1 MADRLGA
8 EQTLKNDPTSR
19 DIRVS
24 RFFSG
29 WSCRAGMADCRA
41 KNRVSRPLRKFL
53 RRSLDNVER
62 SVMSQTANSQPPQ
75 IKSRIG
81 AILRATSGNFL
92 EQFDFFLFGFYAS
105 YIAKAFFPS
114 ENETAALLNTFGVFW
129 LGALMRPVGAIVLG
143 AYIDRIGRRLGLI
156 VTLAIMAAGTVI
168 ITICPTYASIGVAAP
183 VIVLIGRLLQ
193 GFSAGVELGGVSVY
207 LSEIATPGNKG
218 FYTSFQSSSQQV
230 AIFVAAIIGY
240 ALNELVT
247 GDSFAFLAGI
257 EFAKWRIPFF
267 IGCLIIPFIFFL
279 RRTLE
284 ETPEFLAMK
293 KHPSTSEVFS
303 SAAVTGK
310 IIVLGM
316 MMAVLTTT
324 TFYFVTVYTPTFGK
338 SVLKL
343 SSQDALLV
351 TLLVAVTNFIWNPV
365 GGAVSY
371 RLGRKPVLLAIACL
385 SLVTAYPALHWLVA
399 APTFGKMLAVEMMFS
414 FYFGV
419 YSGTMLGALVEVVPA
434 HVRTTCFSLAFA
446 LAAGL
451 FGTFTP
457 FASTW
462 LIDHTGDKASPGF
475 WLMCAA
481 TLGIVAAL
489 VIYRGGKTI
498 ATRDVVPA

>member
-1 MADRLGA
+1 
-8 EQTLKNDPTSR
+8 
-19 DIRVS
+19 
-24 RFFSG
+24 
-29 WSCRAGMADCRA
+29 
-41 KNRVSRPLRKFL
+41 
-53 RRSLDNVER
+53 
-62 SVMSQTANSQPPQ
+62 MSQSSSSPPPQ
-75 IKSRIG
+75 LKSRIG
-81 AILRATSGNFL
+81 AILRSTSGNFL
-92 EQFDFFLFGFYAS
+92 EQFDFFLFGFYAP

-114 ENETAALLNTFGVFW
+114 QDETAALLNTFGVFW

-143 AYIDRIGRRLGLI
+143 AYIDRIGRRKGLI
-156 VTLAIMAAGTVI
+156 VTLAIMAIGTV
-168 ITICPTYASIGVAAP
+168 TIAVCPAYASIGVAAP

-207 LSEIATPGNKG
+207 LAEIATPGNRG

-230 AIFVAAIIGY
+230 AIFVAAILGF
-240 ALNELVT
+240 ALSELIPAATVAAW
-247 GDSFAFLAGI
+247 G
-257 EFAKWRIPFF
+257 WRIPFF
-267 IGCLIIPFIFFL
+267 VGCLIIPFIFLL

-284 ETPEFLAMK
+284 ETPEFLAME
-293 KHPSTSEVFS
+293 KHPSTSEVFR
-303 SAAVTGK
+303 SAAANWK

-316 MMAVLTTT
+316 MVAVLTTT

-338 SVLKL
+338 NVLKL
-343 SSQDALLV
+343 SSGDALLV

-365 GGAVSY
+365 GGAVSD
-371 RLGRKPVLLAIACL
+371 RLGRKPVLLTIACL

-434 HVRTTCFSLAFA
+434 HVRTTCFSMAFA

-457 FASTW
+457 YAATW
-462 LIDHTGDKASPGF
+462 LIEHTGDKASPGF

-481 TLGIVAAL
+481 VLGIVATLA
-489 VIYRGGKTI
+489 IYRGGKA
-498 ATRDVVPA
+498 ATSQQPLAARG

>member
-1 MADRLGA
+1 
-8 EQTLKNDPTSR
+8 
-19 DIRVS
+19 
-24 RFFSG
+24 
-29 WSCRAGMADCRA
+29 
-41 KNRVSRPLRKFL
+41 
-53 RRSLDNVER
+53 
-62 SVMSQTANSQPPQ
+62 MSDTTASQPPQ

-92 EQFDFFLFGFYAS
+92 EQFDFFLFGFYAP
-105 YIAKAFFPS
+105 YITNAFFPS
-114 ENETAALLNTFGVFW
+114 DNETASLLNTFGVFW

-156 VTLAIMAAGTVI
+156 VTLAIMAAGTVV
-168 ITICPTYASIGVAAP
+168 ITICPTYATIGVAAP

-207 LSEIATPGNKG
+207 LSEIATPGHKG
-218 FYTSFQSSSQQV
+218 FYTSFQSASQQV

-240 ALNELVT
+240 VLNESMPAATVADW
-247 GDSFAFLAGI
+247 G
-257 EFAKWRIPFF
+257 WRIPFF
-267 IGCLIIPFIFFL
+267 VGCLIIPFIFVL

-284 ETPEFLAMK
+284 ETPAFLAMK
-293 KHPSTSEVFS
+293 KHPTASEVFA
-303 SAAVTGK
+303 SAMANWR
-310 IIVLGM
+310 IVDLGM

-338 SVLKL
+338 TVLKL
-343 SSQDALLV
+343 STPDALLV

-365 GGAVSY
+365 GGALSD
-371 RLGRKPVLLAIACL
+371 RIGRKPVLLAIACL
-385 SLVTAYPALHWLVA
+385 SLVTAYPALSWLVA
-399 APTFGKMLAVEMMFS
+399 SPTFGKLLAVEMMFS
-414 FYFGV
+414 FYFGM
-419 YSGTMLGALVEVVPA
+419 YSGTMLGALVEIVPA

-462 LIDHTGDKASPGF
+462 LIDKTGDKASPCY
-475 WLMCAA
+475 WLMFGA

-489 VIYRGGKTI
+489 TVYRGGKTI
-498 ATRDVVPA
+498 ETRDVVPA

>member
-1 MADRLGA
+1 
-8 EQTLKNDPTSR
+8 
-19 DIRVS
+19 
-24 RFFSG
+24 
-29 WSCRAGMADCRA
+29 
-41 KNRVSRPLRKFL
+41 
-53 RRSLDNVER
+53 
-62 SVMSQTANSQPPQ
+62 MSQTITSNPPE
-75 IKSRIG
+75 IKSRLG

-105 YIAKAFFPS
+105 AIAKAFFPAQ
-114 ENETAALLNTFGVFW
+114 NETAALLNTFGVFW

-143 AYIDRIGRRLGLI
+143 AYIDRIGRRRGLI
-156 VTLAIMAAGTVI
+156 VTLGIMAVGTVI
-168 ITICPTYASIGVAAP
+168 IAICPTYETIGVAAP
-183 VIVLIGRLLQ
+183 ILVLLGRLVQ

-230 AIFVAAIIGY
+230 AIFVASLIGFMLSEVMPQDMV
-240 ALNELVT
+240 AAW
-247 GDSFAFLAGI
+247 G
-257 EFAKWRIPFF
+257 WRIPFF
-267 IGCLIIPFIFFL
+267 IGCLIIPFIFIL

-284 ETPEFLAMK
+284 ETPAFLAMK
-293 KHPSTSEVFS
+293 KHPTASEVFS
-303 SAAVTGK
+303 SATANWRIV
-310 IIVLGM
+310 VLGM

-338 SVLKL
+338 TVLKL
-343 SSQDALLV
+343 TNQEALTV

-365 GGAVSY
+365 GGALSD
-371 RLGRKPVLLAIACL
+371 RIGRKPVLLAIACL
-385 SLVTAYPALHWLVA
+385 SLVTAYPALHWLIV
-399 APTFGKMLAVEMMFS
+399 APTFGKMLSVEMMFS

-462 LIDHTGDKASPGF
+462 LIDHTGDKASPGY

-481 TLGIVAAL
+481 ALGIIAAL
-489 VIYRGGKTI
+489 AIYRGGKTI
-498 ATRDVVPA
+498 ETREAVAA